1 MSSMNLGSYLKSVRE
16 EKNIT
21 VRSLA
26 ELIKFSPTYISS
38 VENNKKKNPSQK
50 FLEAYIYGLAETIE
64 DIREIKKNVNSLSEN
79 KYFNDESLIDAFL
92 QGNAPN
98 IMNVNKGS
106 ITTDERFDFPVNDI
120 SFHLN
125 DKYNFK
131 YFRKIRMSDQDREY
145 IYNFI
150 NEYFI
155 RKLEIKKDE
164 VSYQNQNDSINEV
177 VAEKHLNDYNNLI
190 KKLKNPNDLNY

>member
-16 EKNIT
+16 EKNVT

-177 VAEKHLNDYNNLI
+177 VAEKHLNDYNNLM
-190 KKLKNPNDLNY
+190 KRLKNPNDLNY